1 MRRWR
6 VLSGQ
11 REQPF
16 HLKLILKKGL
26 TAPFLSG
33 RIYYGERIWSPAAR
47 SAGNAKEIALI
58 LQREIKDPRLGMMT
72 TVSGVEMS
80 RDSAYAKVYVT
91 FLNDKDEDAVKAGI
105 KALQEASGFIRSLL
119 GKAMRLRIVPEL
131 TFFYDNSLVEG
142 MRMSNPVTSVV
153 KHDEERR
160 VNPDDSKED

>member
-16 HLKLILKKGL
+16 HLKLILKGL
-26 TAPFLSG
+26 TALFLSG
-33 RIYYGERIWSPAAR
+33 GIYYGERIWSPAAR

-119 GKAMRLRIVPEL
+119 GKRCACVSCR
-131 TFFYDNSLVEG
+131 N
-142 MRMSNPVTSVV
+142 
-153 KHDEERR
+153 
-160 VNPDDSKED
+160 